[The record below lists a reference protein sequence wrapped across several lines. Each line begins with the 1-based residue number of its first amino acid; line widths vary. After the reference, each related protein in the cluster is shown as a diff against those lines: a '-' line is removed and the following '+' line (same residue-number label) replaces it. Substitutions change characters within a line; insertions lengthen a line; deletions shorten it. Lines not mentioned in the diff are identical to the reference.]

1 MSPPMYTWLHP
12 CSCSTYD
19 GSQCTTVFGQANI
32 SLGSADFVFLLDRE
46 IYQTINFLSITY
58 DQSCLNHNRLIW
70 CMVAYFP
77 WPGSAW
83 CGSNSKD
90 ELKIA
95 VASACMCNNPDSCNI
110 NGFNISSLIEFDISL
125 HNYYQGSSTTGAVGS
140 NYTMCQ
146 DVTSGKRCISVLPYS
161 QSISQWLSIMV
172 KGKWRELTENSK
184 NIKILGQQQCGH

>member
-1 MSPPMYTWLHP
+1 MYTCLHP
-12 CSCSTYD
+12 CSCFTYD

-46 IYQTINFLSITY
+46 IYQIINFLSITY

-77 WPGSAW
+77 CTGSAW

-110 NGFNISSLIEFDISL
+110 NGFNISSLIDISL

-146 DVTSGKRCISVLPYS
+146 DVTSGKRCISALPYI
-161 QSISQWLSIMV
+161 QSINFTMV
-172 KGKWRELTENSK
+172 IYNGKWQME
-184 NIKILGQQQCGH
+184 